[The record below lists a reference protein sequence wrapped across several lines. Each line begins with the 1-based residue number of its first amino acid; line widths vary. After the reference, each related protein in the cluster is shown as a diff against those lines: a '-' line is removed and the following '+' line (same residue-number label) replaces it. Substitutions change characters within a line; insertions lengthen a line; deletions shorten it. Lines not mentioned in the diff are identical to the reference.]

1 MIYLNGRPPAGIHQ
15 EPTHRPL
22 AGILQPSVG
31 IPIRPVDVDDEQ
43 DQAMENLEGDENAT
57 LGNYQPLQPQDKTSE
72 VSLADF
78 THDQSIA
85 SGSFAAAAR
94 MASTPFCSGIGPMSL
109 PNIPWSTIRPT
120 NEISELND
128 LAADGGEFP
137 STHGVQASGS
147 FISTPNKV
155 LSPIF
160 EGSQEDSKS
169 TNSSHSPNG
178 SSRRVSCSASASHHN
193 GLELSKIQE
202 ETSMCQAGLSPE
214 ANSGGCSVVN
224 PFAGDVVSDFLVR
237 INPPLSTYE
246 GFVTTSEGVPRIAA
260 NASVS
265 LGRFAI
271 LLLSEGK
278 SDLLES
284 LCKPLYAT
292 EIESLSK
299 SKRKSRNTNLKY
311 SLSMRRLAGHISMSW
326 IKA

>member
-1 MIYLNGRPPAGIHQ
+1 M
-15 EPTHRPL
+15 
-22 AGILQPSVG
+22 G
-31 IPIRPVDVDDEQ
+31 IPICPVDVDDGQ
-43 DQAMENLEGDENAT
+43 DEVMENLESDENVP
-57 LGNYQPLQPQDKTSE
+57 LKNYQPLQPQDKTSE

-94 MASTPFCSGIGPMSL
+94 MASTPFCNGIGPMSL
-109 PNIPWSTIRPT
+109 PSIPWSTIRPT

-137 STHGVQASGS
+137 STHANGAQASVS

-178 SSRRVSCSASASHHN
+178 SSRRVSCSASASHYN

-202 ETSMCQAGLSPE
+202 ETSMCQTFPSPE
-214 ANSGGCSVVN
+214 ANNGGCSVVN
-224 PFAGDVVSDFLVR
+224 PFAGDVVSDFLLR

-246 GFVTTSEGVPRIAA
+246 GFVTTCEEVPRIAA
-260 NASVS
+260 NVSVS

-271 LLLSEGK
+271 FLLSLVK

-284 LCKPLYAT
+284 ICKPLNAT
-292 EIESLSK
+292 EIES
-299 SKRKSRNTNLKY
+299 
-311 SLSMRRLAGHISMSW
+311 
-326 IKA
+326 